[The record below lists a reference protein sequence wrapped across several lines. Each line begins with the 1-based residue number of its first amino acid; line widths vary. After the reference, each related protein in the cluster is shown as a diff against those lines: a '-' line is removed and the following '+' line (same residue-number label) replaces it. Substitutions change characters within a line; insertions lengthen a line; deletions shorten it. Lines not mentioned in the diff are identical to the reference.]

1 MTLDGWNFLFKMLR
15 RKLAEIEA
23 FYGERIK
30 IKAESKVWN
39 FPSYFS
45 LFFFLY
51 FYEKTKEKQFY
62 CSNHQL
68 MLLSLVTSKFLKFP
82 FPCILISFLKN
93 SKLTRIVKFVVES
106 QKKTEKQS

>member
-45 LFFFLY
+45 LFFF
-51 FYEKTKEKQFY
+51 F
-62 CSNHQL
+62 
-68 MLLSLVTSKFLKFP
+68 
-82 FPCILISFLKN
+82 ISTRKRRKN
-93 SKLTRIVKFVVES
+93 SFTAPTIS
-106 QKKTEKQS
+106 

>member
-1 MTLDGWNFLFKMLR
+1 MLR

-45 LFFFLY
+45 LFLR
-51 FYEKTKEKQFY
+51 ENEGKTV
-62 CSNHQL
+62 
-68 MLLSLVTSKFLKFP
+68 LLLQPSVNASLTGHFQVP
-82 FPCILISFLKN
+82 
-93 SKLTRIVKFVVES
+93 
-106 QKKTEKQS
+106 

>member
-45 LFFFLY
+45 LFFSLFLR
-51 FYEKTKEKQFY
+51 ENEGKTV
-62 CSNHQL
+62 
-68 MLLSLVTSKFLKFP
+68 LLLQPSVNASLTGHFQVP
-82 FPCILISFLKN
+82 
-93 SKLTRIVKFVVES
+93 
-106 QKKTEKQS
+106 